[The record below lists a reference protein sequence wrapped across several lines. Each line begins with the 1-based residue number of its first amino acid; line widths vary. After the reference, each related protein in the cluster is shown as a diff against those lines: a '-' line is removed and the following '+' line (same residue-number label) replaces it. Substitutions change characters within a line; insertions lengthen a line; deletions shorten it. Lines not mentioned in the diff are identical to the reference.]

1 VKSSC
6 EFGNEYRGSI
16 KSGKRLTSWDLL
28 ASQEG
33 LSCMELESREY

>member
-1 VKSSC
+1 VKGCC

-16 KSGKRLTSWDLL
+16 KNGEILTSLDLS